1 VSKVDWSVATWPVL
15 ALAGLPLVAV
25 VCLAM
30 LARASISGGVK
41 LWGLWAALLVGSC
54 VVWVYVFSETP

>member
-1 VSKVDWSVATWPVL
+1 MSADVSQVDWTIP
-15 ALAGLPLVAV
+15 ALVGLPLVAV

-30 LARASISGGVK
+30 LARASIIGGVK
-41 LWGLWAALLVGSC
+41 LWGLWVALLVASC